1 MLKLK
6 AAILLRGGSSP
17 TCQLLIRIELGLL
30 MVSFLATT
38 NAPLLN
44 MDIVLVIL
52 LKIVCL

>member
-6 AAILLRGGSSP
+6 AAILLRGRASP
-17 TCQLLIRIELGLL
+17 TCQLVIRIELGLL

-38 NAPLLN
+38 NAPFLN